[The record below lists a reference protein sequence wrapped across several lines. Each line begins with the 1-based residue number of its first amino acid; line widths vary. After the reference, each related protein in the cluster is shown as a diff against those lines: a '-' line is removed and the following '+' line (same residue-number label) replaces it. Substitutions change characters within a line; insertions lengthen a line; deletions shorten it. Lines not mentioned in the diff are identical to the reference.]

1 MLKVATRLLSVVMV
15 FSLFYMIL
23 QPLLNLPSTV
33 QLGCSVIGGSSL
45 VCWFVAAATSWD
57 NRGE

>member
-1 MLKVATRLLSVVMV
+1 MLKVATRLISVVTV

-23 QPLLNLPSTV
+23 QPLLNLPLTF
-33 QLGCSVIGGSSL
+33 QLGCSVIGVVSL
-45 VCWFVAAATSWD
+45 LFLFVAAATSWN

>member
-1 MLKVATRLLSVVMV
+1 MLKVATRLISVVTV

-33 QLGCSVIGGSSL
+33 QLGCSVIGVASL
-45 VCWFVAAATSWD
+45 
-57 NRGE
+57 